1 VLQENGLASD
11 VVAGHSLGEYSAL
24 IACCSLSFENAL
36 NLVRYRAKFMEEASE
51 RQASGMTAVLGLD
64 ETKLAAICEEASSNN
79 GVVQIANYNCPGQI
93 VIAGD
98 IKALGKATVLAE
110 SFKAKKCLPL
120 AVSGAF
126 HSSLMESAALKL
138 RKIIRDFPF
147 ERPKIKLVA
156 NVTGDYIT
164 QPEQIRNILISQV
177 TSPVQWEA
185 SIKRM
190 VNSGVTTFIE
200 VGPGKVLSGLVRR
213 IDKDVTTL
221 NVDTSNDVEKVLE
234 VLNGTKR

>member
-1 VLQENGLASD
+1 
-11 VVAGHSLGEYSAL
+11 
-24 IACCSLSFENAL
+24 
-36 NLVRYRAKFMEEASE
+36 
-51 RQASGMTAVLGLD
+51 
-64 ETKLAAICEEASSNN
+64 
-79 GVVQIANYNCPGQI
+79 
-93 VIAGD
+93 
-98 IKALGKATVLAE
+98 
-110 SFKAKKCLPL
+110 
-120 AVSGAF
+120 
-126 HSSLMESAALKL
+126 LKL